1 MWFGNQQ
8 LYIHVCAVSLKMLH
22 IWCAG
27 LQVVLKSIIKA
38 MAPLLQ
44 IGLLVLFAIVIFAI
58 IGLEFYSGAL
68 HKTCYSV
75 ENLGKWLTAHVML
88 VQVGQDIWQAV
99 AVPVWSVYSSFK
111 IPVEACMHFCEIWG
125 SKAVTHGNLWEFMG
139 VGTCNIKNLLHRLHL

>member
-1 MWFGNQQ
+1 
-8 LYIHVCAVSLKMLH
+8 MLH

-99 AVPVWSVYSSFK
+99 AVPVSSVYGRLRFQLK
-111 IPVEACMHFCEIWG
+111 HACFFVRFEVPT
-125 SKAVTHGNLWEFMG
+125 AVTHGNLWEFMG
-139 VGTCNIKNLLHRLHL
+139 VGTCNIRNLLHRLCL